1 MFVNWVFDIGVGD
14 GGRGH
19 AASSPPQKKGGESGA
34 IIMHFG
40 ANVM

>member
-19 AASSPPQKKGGESGA
+19 AASSPPKKRGGNRA